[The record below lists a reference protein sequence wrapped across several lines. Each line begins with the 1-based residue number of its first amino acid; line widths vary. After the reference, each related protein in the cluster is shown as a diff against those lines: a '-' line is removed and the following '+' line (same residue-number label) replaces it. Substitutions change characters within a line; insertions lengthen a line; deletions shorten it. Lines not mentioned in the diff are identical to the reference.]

1 MLSFR
6 CNQAVPAQKQ
16 LTIYSPPNILMVQL
30 KRFDMMRGGLKINKP
45 ITFTEEFDLKSA
57 LSAESKARH
66 ANIHVRAAY

>member
-1 MLSFR
+1 
-6 CNQAVPAQKQ
+6 
-16 LTIYSPPNILMVQL
+16 MVQL

-66 ANIHVRAAY
+66 AYIHVRTEY